1 MHSLKEQ
8 IAHFVKERDWEKYH
22 SPKNLAM
29 GLSVEAAELLECFLD
44 DEFDLEEVKGELS
57 DVLMVALTLAMDL
70 NLDVKTLIQTKLLE
84 VDKKYE
90 DK

>member
-1 MHSLKEQ
+1 VL
-8 IAHFVKERDWEKYH
+8 W
-22 SPKNLAM
+22 
-29 GLSVEAAELLECFLD
+29 AELLECFL
-44 DEFDLEEVKGELS
+44 EEEYDIEQVKGELS